1 MSFDGMFTYG
11 MTHELNEKIMGGRIT
26 KIHQP
31 YKHDV
36 IFHIRAK
43 GKNQKLLLSAHP
55 SYSRVHITAQASFLT
70 MDFCLIILC
79 TPSESATVTIAGS
92 PSGIAATANETPAKN
107 ILYRS

>member
-55 SYSRVHITAQASFLT
+55 SYSRVHITAQASLNA
-70 MDFCLIILC
+70 
-79 TPSESATVTIAGS
+79 TP
-92 PSGIAATANETPAKN
+92 TPASSLN
-107 ILYRS
+107 G

>member
-11 MTHELNEKIMGGRIT
+11 MTHELNDKIMGGRIT

-43 GKNQKLLLSAHP
+43 EKPK
-55 SYSRVHITAQASFLT
+55 T
-70 MDFCLIILC
+70 IIIG
-79 TPSESATVTIAGS
+79 TSELFTGAYHGTS
-92 PSGIAATANETPAKN
+92 
-107 ILYRS
+107 L

>member
-26 KIHQP
+26 KVHQP

-43 GKNQKLLLSAHP
+43 EKTKNYYYRHIRAIHGCI
-55 SYSRVHITAQASFLT
+55 SRHKPMKIQVNRQCFA
-70 MDFCLIILC
+70 CC
-79 TPSESATVTIAGS
+79 
-92 PSGIAATANETPAKN
+92 
-107 ILYRS
+107 